1 MLQHEIKK
9 SKGIIKK
16 AKRVGRGNASGKWNY
31 STRGLKWQLARSGGG
46 MPPWFEGGQT
56 PLSMRLP
63 KLRGFKRYYKLV
75 KKYQIVNLRDLQAKE
90 AIKDGQE
97 ITKEILRE
105 AGLIKKAD
113 GLVKVLGE
121 AKDFKKKLVFVWID
135 AFSKSAREAIEKT
148 GGEIK

>member
-1 MLQHEIKK
+1 
-9 SKGIIKK
+9 
-16 AKRVGRGNASGKWNY
+16 
-31 STRGLKWQLARSGGG
+31 

-121 AKDFKKKLVFVWID
+121 AKDFKKKLVFV
-135 AFSKSAREAIEKT
+135 
-148 GGEIK
+148 